1 MSILSKLIYKC
12 DLIPMPVG
20 FLVRLDK
27 LVLSVIYKINTQSQR
42 DVERNREEQRRN
54 EEKGWCERFK
64 PLKTA
69 D

>member
-1 MSILSKLIYKC
+1 
-12 DLIPMPVG
+12 MPVG